1 MHGLHTKLIYS
12 TLFYKSPKNCGYYVY
27 AQTVCSRPLLGE
39 EGPGN
44 EARNYLHVASDQVE
58 TKCE

>member
-1 MHGLHTKLIYS
+1 M
-12 TLFYKSPKNCGYYVY
+12 Y
-27 AQTVCSRPLLGE
+27 AQTVCTSPLLGE

-58 TKCE
+58 TKCEWGGELTNRVLSLVREMSEKQVIV

>member
-1 MHGLHTKLIYS
+1 M
-12 TLFYKSPKNCGYYVY
+12 YV
-27 AQTVCSRPLLGE
+27 QTVCTRPLLGE

-58 TKCE
+58 AKCE

>member
-1 MHGLHTKLIYS
+1 M
-12 TLFYKSPKNCGYYVY
+12 FC
-27 AQTVCSRPLLGE
+27 RPLLGE

-58 TKCE
+58 TKCERGREFFHESKK

>member
-1 MHGLHTKLIYS
+1 M
-12 TLFYKSPKNCGYYVY
+12 Y
-27 AQTVCSRPLLGE
+27 AQTVCTRPLLGE

-58 TKCE
+58 TKCERGRELAEFFHESKE